1 MATNLY
7 FSDKVVS
14 EQRLYEDIV
23 IESLKMYG
31 QDVYYL
37 PRTIVDKDE
46 IFNEDIPS
54 QFSNAYK
61 VEMYIENV
69 DGFDGEGDLFTKFGV
84 EIRDEA
90 TFIVARK
97 RFLNTAAQFDNE
109 IDGERPREGDL
120 IYLPLSKSLF
130 EISHV
135 EDEQPFYQ
143 IANLP
148 TYKCRATLFEYSG
161 EDLDTGVID
170 IDNIEVD
177 NTYQYVLYFTKP
189 VTALATTTIDADG
202 AVDAVTITDSGD
214 GYRENFPD
222 LTFSAPTPTPVRKF
236 GNGAFVATDSS
247 ANEIIDSLN
256 EFTIRAADGVAFNF
270 WLHPDSFPGGTAI
283 SVFHTPLTKFYYN
296 ATSGQ
301 TNFNFDGV
309 GITGPNL
316 NEDSWNHVRVEVLGN
331 TGRIFVNN
339 TQSGYGTLLGNN
351 KNIFDSDHVLKL
363 GYADA
368 DSSIADHASRGFTG
382 YLDQFNIDS
391 ISSITGTW
399 NGAPDSADPGSI
411 KAISFDKVRATGTA
425 LASGGKLTSITI
437 TNPGS
442 GYDSAPTVSIEAPQ
456 KVEFDRGEVVEQTF
470 ASGVKMSAEVVKQ
483 RDSDAALY
491 VTHVGADDG
500 KFHTFVA
507 GRDITGKTSNAVSTL
522 KSTSELNNLSDTE
535 DNTDFDDAMEDFIDF
550 SENNP
555 FGDPE

>member
-37 PRTIVDKDE
+37 PRTVVDKDE

-97 RFLNTAAQFDNE
+97 RFLNTAAQYDNE

-148 TYKCRATLFEYSG
+148 TFKCRATLFEYSG

-170 IDNIEVD
+170 IDDIEVN
-177 NTYQYVLYFTKP
+177 NTYQYVLYYTKP
-189 VTALATTTIDADG
+189 VTATASSTISG
-202 AVDAVTITDSGD
+202 GGVTGVSIVDSGD
-214 GYRENFPD
+214 GYRETFPD
-222 LTFSAPTPTPVRKF
+222 LTFS
-236 GNGAFVATDSS
+236 S
-247 ANEIIDSLN
+247 
-256 EFTIRAADGVAFNF
+256 
-270 WLHPDSFPGGTAI
+270 PDSGT
-283 SVFHTPLTKFYYN
+283 T
-296 ATSGQ
+296 
-301 TNFNFDGV
+301 
-309 GITGPNL
+309 
-316 NEDSWNHVRVEVLGN
+316 
-331 TGRIFVNN
+331 
-339 TQSGYGTLLGNN
+339 
-351 KNIFDSDHVLKL
+351 
-363 GYADA
+363 
-368 DSSIADHASRGFTG
+368 
-382 YLDQFNIDS
+382 
-391 ISSITGTW
+391 
-399 NGAPDSADPGSI
+399 
-411 KAISFDKVRATGTA
+411 ATGTA
-425 LASGGKLTSITI
+425 QTSGGKVTTLNI

-442 GYDSAPTVSIEAPQ
+442 GYTSAPTVSIEAPQ
-456 KVEFDRGEVVEQTF
+456 GVSFDRGETVQQTF
-470 ASGVKMSAEVVKQ
+470 ASGVKMSAEVVMQK
-483 RDSDAALY
+483 DSDAALY

-500 KFHTFVA
+500 KFHTFVS
-507 GRDITGKTSNAVSTL
+507 GRDIIGQTTNAVSTL
-522 KSTSELNNLSDTE
+522 KSTSELNNMTDTE
-535 DNTDFDDAMEDFIDF
+535 DNTDFDDVMDDFIDF

>member
-90 TFIVARK
+90 TFIVSRK
-97 RFLNTAAQFDNE
+97 RFGNTAAQYDNE

-120 IYLPLSKSLF
+120 IYLPMSKSLF

-148 TYKCRATLFEYSG
+148 TYKCRAQLFEYSG

-177 NTYQYVLYFTKP
+177 NTYQYVLYYTKP
-189 VTALATTTIDADG
+189 VTATATSVIDSNGTVTSISLA
-202 AVDAVTITDSGD
+202 DSGD
-214 GYRENFPD
+214 GYRETFPD
-222 LTFSAPTPTPVRKF
+222 LSFASPPGGVVTAASIVTT
-236 GNGAFVATDSS
+236 GLGYIGAQNVAT
-247 ANEIIDSLN
+247 
-256 EFTIRAADGVAFNF
+256 T
-270 WLHPDSFPGGTAI
+270 GGTGTGFTVNTTGAGGI
-283 SVFHTPLTKFYYN
+283 VSFSINQGGTGYVVGDVVTIAGGGGN
-296 ATSGQ
+296 ATIEID
-301 TNFNFDGV
+301 T
-309 GITGPNL
+309 IT
-316 NEDSWNHVRVEVLGN
+316 
-331 TGRIFVNN
+331 NN
-339 TQSGYGTLLGNN
+339 TT
-351 KNIFDSDHVLKL
+351 
-363 GYADA
+363 
-368 DSSIADHASRGFTG
+368 
-382 YLDQFNIDS
+382 
-391 ISSITGTW
+391 
-399 NGAPDSADPGSI
+399 
-411 KAISFDKVRATGTA
+411 ATGTA
-425 LASGGKLTSITI
+425 RVVSGQVSILSITNAG
-437 TNPGS
+437 T
-442 GYDSAPTVSIEAPQ
+442 GYTTAPAVSIEAPQ
-456 KVEFDRGEVVEQTF
+456 AVSFDRGETIQQTF
-470 ASGVKMSAEVVKQ
+470 ASGVKMSAEVVMQK
-483 RDSDAALY
+483 DSDAALY

-500 KFHTFVA
+500 KFHTFIA
-507 GRDITGKTSNAVSTL
+507 DRDIIGQTTNAISTL
-522 KSTSELNNLSDTE
+522 KSTSELNNMANTE
-535 DNTDFDDAMEDFIDF
+535 DNTDFDVEGASFIDF

>member
-1 MATNLY
+1 MATNRY
-7 FSDKVVS
+7 FSQKVTS

-31 QDVYYL
+31 QDVYYI
-37 PRTIVDKDE
+37 PREIV
-46 IFNEDIPS
+46 NEDTILNEDPAS
-54 QFSNAYK
+54 RYGTAYK
-61 VEMYIENV
+61 VEMYIENTE
-69 DGFDGEGDLFTKFGV
+69 GFEGEGDLFTKFGV

-97 RFLNTAAQFDNE
+97 RFIHTAGQYEND

-130 EISHV
+130 EINHV

-143 IANLP
+143 ISNLP
-148 TYKCRATLFEYSG
+148 TFKCRAALFEYSG

-170 IDNIEVD
+170 IDNLEVD
-177 NTYQYVLYFTKP
+177 NTYQYVLFYTKP

-202 AVDAVTITDSGD
+202 AIDTVTITDSGD

-222 LTFSAPTPTPVRKF
+222 LTFSAPAPTPVRKF
-236 GNGAFVATDSS
+236 GNGAFVATDSN

-256 EFTIRAADGVAFNF
+256 EFTIRAQDGVAFNF
-270 WLHPDSFPGGTAI
+270 WLHPDSFTGGTAI

-301 TNFNFDGV
+301 TNFDFDGV
-309 GITGPNL
+309 SVTGGNL
-316 NEDSWNHVRVEVLGN
+316 NEDSWNHVRIEVLGN

-368 DSSIADHASRGFTG
+368 DSSVADHASRGFTG

-391 ISSITGTW
+391 ISSITSSWT
-399 NGAPDSADPGSI
+399 GAPDSADPGSI

-425 LASGGKLTSITI
+425 LTSGGKLTSITI

-442 GYDSAPTVSIEAPQ
+442 GYDSAPTVSIEAPAS
-456 KVEFDRGEVVEQTF
+456 VEFERGETVEQTL
-470 ASGVKMSAEVVKQ
+470 ASGVKMTAEVVKQ
-483 RDSDAALY
+483 LDSDAALY

-500 KFHTFVA
+500 KFHTFVK
-507 GRDITGKTSNAVSTL
+507 DIDVTGKTSFATSTL
-522 KSTSELNNLSDTE
+522 KSVSELMNQTDTE
-535 DNTDFDDAMEDFIDF
+535 DNDDFDTFSQDVIDF
-550 SENNP
+550 TENNP

>member
-90 TFIVARK
+90 TFIVSRK
-97 RFLNTAAQFDNE
+97 RFGNTAAQYDNE

-120 IYLPLSKSLF
+120 IYLPMSKSLF

-148 TYKCRATLFEYSG
+148 TYKCRAQLFEYSG

-170 IDNIEVD
+170 IDNIEVN
-177 NTYQYVLYFTKP
+177 NTYQYVLYYTKP
-189 VTALATTTIDADG
+189 ITGLATSTISAG
-202 AVDAVTITDSGD
+202 SVASISITDSGD
-214 GYRENFPD
+214 GYRETFPD
-222 LTFSAPTPTPVRKF
+222 LTFS
-236 GNGAFVATDSS
+236 S
-247 ANEIIDSLN
+247 
-256 EFTIRAADGVAFNF
+256 
-270 WLHPDSFPGGTAI
+270 PDSGT
-283 SVFHTPLTKFYYN
+283 T
-296 ATSGQ
+296 
-301 TNFNFDGV
+301 
-309 GITGPNL
+309 
-316 NEDSWNHVRVEVLGN
+316 
-331 TGRIFVNN
+331 
-339 TQSGYGTLLGNN
+339 
-351 KNIFDSDHVLKL
+351 
-363 GYADA
+363 
-368 DSSIADHASRGFTG
+368 
-382 YLDQFNIDS
+382 
-391 ISSITGTW
+391 
-399 NGAPDSADPGSI
+399 
-411 KAISFDKVRATGTA
+411 ATGTA
-425 LASGGKLTSITI
+425 QTQSGKITTLTI

-442 GYDSAPTVSIEAPQ
+442 GYTSAPTVSIEAPQ
-456 KVEFDRGEVVEQTF
+456 GVDFDRGEQIVQTF
-470 ASGVKMSAEVVKQ
+470 ASGVKMSAEVVMQK
-483 RDSDAALY
+483 DSDGALY

-507 GRDITGKTSNAVSTL
+507 GRDIIGQTTNAISTL
-522 KSTSELNNLSDTE
+522 KSTSELNNMTDTE
-535 DNTDFDDAMEDFIDF
+535 DNSDFDDVGADFIDF

-555 FGDPE
+555 FGDPD